1 MQAVLGGFGATL
13 GSDAGENGAGC
24 YDCEVTVGIFVIA
37 CYRPKPGKEVE
48 LEKVVADH
56 MPVLR
61 AQGLITARPAYVMRA
76 ADGTILEVFEWKSR
90 EAIEQAHQNSDVHKL
105 WARFAAVCEYEKL
118 TNLAE
123 AGQMFA
129 EFEPVEM

>member
-1 MQAVLGGFGATL
+1 MGR
-13 GSDAGENGAGC
+13 
-24 YDCEVTVGIFVIA
+24 FVIA
-37 CYRPKPGKEVE
+37 CYRPKPGKEFE
-48 LEKVVADH
+48 LEKVVAEH

-61 AQGLITARPAYVMRA
+61 TQGLITGRPAHVMRA

-90 EAIEQAHQNSDVHKL
+90 EAIEQAHRNPEVHKL
-105 WARFAAVCEYEKL
+105 WARFDAVCDYEKL